1 MLMRTP
7 TCCRP
12 HRPSSSLKRNALSV
26 TFLRNVADVAGEICL
41 LLPLGFLAIGGPTLG
56 CLDNPKFQDLK
67 SLLLWGPLSL
77 GTEQNARDGSCSVCA
92 ACLAAC
98 AAAAGSD
105 MLPLVR
111 SVLFFRCLWQRG
123 CLWDLEQFCGICHG
137 EEGKRVEEKIK
148 KFKTVSHRDLIV

>member
-12 HRPSSSLKRNALSV
+12 HRPSSSLKRNVLSV

-41 LLPLGFLAIGGPTLG
+41 LLPLGFFAIGGPTLG

-77 GTEQNARDGSCSVCA
+77 GTEQNARDVLVLQCVCSLPGSLRCSCRERYAPVGEICA
-92 ACLAAC
+92 LLQVSVTEGLSL
-98 AAAAGSD
+98 GSWTA
-105 MLPLVR
+105 
-111 SVLFFRCLWQRG
+111 LWNMSWGRR
-123 CLWDLEQFCGICHG
+123 
-137 EEGKRVEEKIK
+137 EESRRENK
-148 KFKTVSHRDLIV
+148 KV